1 MASIEKWSMD
11 NVNERIGNVG
21 NIKQRPTTR

>member
-1 MASIEKWSMD
+1 MASIKKWSMD

-21 NIKQRPTTR
+21 NIKQRPTNR